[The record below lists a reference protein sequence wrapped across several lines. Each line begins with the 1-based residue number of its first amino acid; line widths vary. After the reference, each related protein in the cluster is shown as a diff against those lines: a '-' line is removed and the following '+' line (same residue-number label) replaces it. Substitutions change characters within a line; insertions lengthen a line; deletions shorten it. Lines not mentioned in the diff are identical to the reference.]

1 MCYHNH
7 EVSIVE
13 ERNEPLEQEK
23 AGYVPRPK
31 WQIILAWVGLAVFV
45 AFLVMFYT
53 IIFRGGV

>member
-1 MCYHNH
+1 M
-7 EVSIVE
+7 E